1 MNDSP
6 PCANTIPYRLDKQYI
21 VRYIFS
27 CNYSRYLF
35 ASLRSF
41 CPYFASSH
49 VVQYMVVVAPG
60 SGNAPAV
67 TEEVALGMQALSRS
81 GGVIVLRSL

>member
-1 MNDSP
+1 MHERLATLCDHHP
-6 PCANTIPYRLDKQYI
+6 IPSGY